1 VPIAF
6 LNAALLIGL
15 AAVALPPIIHLL
27 TRKKFDVA
35 PWAAMQFLDDGN
47 RTRRRMI
54 WDELLLMAVRMGAI
68 AALVLALAAPA
79 ETAGWLARFRQSR
92 ERDIVLIVDRS
103 ASMGVG
109 LPANAAKQWAM
120 MLVEALNPGD
130 RLAVIQ
136 AGSTAKV
143 IAPLSADHDAARS
156 AIQSLPAPHGDCN
169 GPAAVSAALQV
180 LADRRDADCAIICV
194 SDGQRY
200 GWADDATTSK
210 WDSLGKSMAQVRL
223 SFVRLAPDR
232 PADLPRWILEP
243 LKSSRALAVADQPLT
258 IRGGLRRLGSGDIPE
273 PVARL
278 EIDGQPIGPVEAGL
292 GKPIEIRRSFTSGS
306 HLVSLRLSNS
316 ESADLD
322 RQDLVVN
329 VVPSLPVLIVD
340 GDDSAGPR
348 RHGVEFLHEAL
359 SPTRDPSPTVAVRV
373 VPISNFGTPILARDV
388 AGPDSRPRVLI
399 LADVPR
405 LTSAQ
410 SAAIEEFLQA
420 GGGVLVAL
428 GDRADAAAYT
438 RDLYKSG
445 RGWLPA
451 AVGAS
456 AGPGD
461 PAKAPSPLS
470 ANFRHPALELFRQP
484 GAGSLSEARFPRWR
498 NMTVPNAPGVATIA
512 RLAGD
517 VPLFVESGYGNG
529 RVIVSA
535 VPLDDSNRSNL
546 VELPAFAPLVHELT
560 AYLAAARTQDRNLA
574 AGQPVRFDVPKSA
587 PQSGW
592 QVRSPDGV
600 LRPLDVANGAI
611 IIDSPESGAYAFTH
625 SQFPTQYFAIAAD
638 PKEHDLTPLDAA
650 DRERLEHWLPSLHW
664 DSEPGEAL
672 ASHAGAALATE
683 LNWLAFG
690 GVIALLCME
699 LWMTRK
705 RALAANG

>member
-6 LNAALLIGL
+6 LNAALLAGL
-15 AAVALPPIIHLL
+15 AAIVLPPIIHLL

-79 ETAGWLARFRQSR
+79 ETGGWLARFRQSP

-109 LPANAAKQWAM
+109 LSANAAKQWAM
-120 MLVEALNPGD
+120 SLVDALNPND

-136 AGSTAKV
+136 AGNTPRV
-143 IAPLSADHDAARS
+143 ISPLSADHDAARS
-156 AIQSLPAPHGDCN
+156 AIQSLPAPRGDCN
-169 GPAAVSAALQV
+169 GPSAVSAALQI
-180 LADRRDADCAIICV
+180 LAVQRDVDRAIICE

-200 GWADDATTSK
+200 GWTDDVTNSK
-210 WDSLGKSMAQVRL
+210 WDSLGKPVRQVRF

-243 LKSSRALAVADQPLT
+243 LKSSRALAVTNQPLT

-278 EIDGQPIGPVEAGL
+278 EIDGQPTGTVEAAL
-292 GKPIEIRRSFTSGS
+292 GKPIEIRRTFPAGS
-306 HLVSLRLSNS
+306 HLVSLRLTHPDSN
-316 ESADLD
+316 DLD
-322 RQDLVVN
+322 RQDIAVN
-329 VVPSLPVLIVD
+329 VVPSLPVLIID

-359 SPTRDPSPTVAVRV
+359 APTRDPSPTVTVRV
-373 VPISNFGTPILARDV
+373 VPLSNFGAPILARDI

-399 LADVPR
+399 FADVPR

-410 SAAIEEFLQA
+410 SAAVEEFLQA

-438 RDLYKSG
+438 RDLYKNG
-445 RGWLPA
+445 RGWLPVT
-451 AVGAS
+451 VGGS

-461 PAKAPSPLS
+461 PAKAPSPLG
-470 ANFRHPALELFRQP
+470 ANFRHPALELFRQS

-498 NMTVPNAPGVATIA
+498 TLTVPTSPGIATIA

-535 VPLDDSNRSNL
+535 MPLDDSNRTNL
-546 VELPAFAPLVHELT
+546 VELPAFAPLIHELT
-560 AYLAAARTQDRNLA
+560 AYLAAARTQDGNVA
-574 AGQPVRFDVPKSA
+574 AGEPVRLDLPKSA
-587 PQSGW
+587 ATTGW
-592 QVRSPDGV
+592 QARSPDGV
-600 LRPLDVANGAI
+600 VRPIEVANGAI
-611 IIDSPESGAYAFTH
+611 VIDSPESGAY
-625 SQFPTQYFAIAAD
+625 SLSNPQFPTQFFAVAAD
-638 PKEHDLTPLDAA
+638 PKEHDLTPLDSA
-650 DRERLEHWLPSLHW
+650 DREKLEHWLPGLRW
-664 DSEPGEAL
+664 DNEPAEAL
-672 ASHAGAALATE
+672 ASHAGAAIATE

-690 GVIALLCME
+690 GVIALLCVE